1 MADTSHIGPI
11 PDKAYTAEG
20 SGETHVKSLQSMTE
34 TSVRQTIRGPV
45 DQAFGFSRNSL
56 LEQIVGGIGQA
67 ISDGLNGIFGG
78 IFAPVNQ
85 AMKPVRDG
93 QQDLEGRTDLLSPLL
108 DYRSVSTAP
117 TGADAM
123 KGTGQMPF
131 NFQIGPFRGVGK
143 KSNTLVLDGP
153 GLWDLR
159 AQVTA
164 SWTANPFGKKLQ
176 VYLRVLR
183 PDGSIFSEQAHYA
196 ETQNSITIPVVS
208 SVCVPTAGYQVDV
221 WVYAQDGNRGW
232 WSGPKWTRLTA
243 QHISR
248 TVENGTGGETSTT
261 PTDNPEEG

>member
-1 MADTSHIGPI
+1 MAIDPSRSTPS
-11 PDKAYTAEG
+11 DVA
-20 SGETHVKSLQSMTE
+20 SVSSLQSMTE
-34 TSVRQTIRGPV
+34 ASAKAAMRMPV
-45 DQAFGFSRNSL
+45 DGAFGSARGSL

-78 IFAPVNQ
+78 IFGAVGQ

-108 DYRSVSTAP
+108 DYRSVSTTP
-117 TGADAM
+117 TGGDAM

-131 NFQIGPFRGVGK
+131 NFQIGPFKGVSK
-143 KSNTLVLDGP
+143 KSNVLVLDGP

-248 TVENGTGGETSTT
+248 AVENGTGGETSTP
-261 PTDNPEEG
+261 PTDNSEEGS

>member
-11 PDKAYTAEG
+11 PDKAYVADG

-34 TSVRQTIRGPV
+34 TSVRQAIRGPV
-45 DQAFGFSRNSL
+45 DEAFGFSRNSL

-78 IFAPVNQ
+78 IFGAVGQ

-93 QQDLEGRTDLLSPLL
+93 QQDLEDRTDLLSPLL
-108 DYRSVSTAP
+108 DYRSVSTTP
-117 TGADAM
+117 TGGDAM
-123 KGTGQMPF
+123 HGAGTMPF

-143 KSNTLVLDGP
+143 GTNELVLQDK

-164 SWTANPFGKKLQ
+164 SWTGNILGQQLQ

-183 PDGSIFSEQAHYA
+183 PDGSVFSEQAHYA
-196 ETQNSITIPVVS
+196 ETRNSITIPIVS
-208 SVCVPTAGYQVDV
+208 SVCVPAAGYKVDV
-221 WVYAQDGNRGW
+221 YVWAQDGNRGW

-248 TVENGTGGETSTT
+248 TVENGTGGETSTP
-261 PTDNPEEG
+261 PTEQPEEG

>member
-1 MADTSHIGPI
+1 MGIRPTGGTPISIPADNVQSRWG
-11 PDKAYTAEG
+11 AWEAEL
-20 SGETHVKSLQSMTE
+20 SGKGDVAGEVLLDTWSLADSANKVSEQNVK
-34 TSVRQTIRGPV
+34 
-45 DQAFGFSRNSL
+45 D
-56 LEQIVGGIGQA
+56 
-67 ISDGLNGIFGG
+67 
-78 IFAPVNQ
+78 VN
-85 AMKPVRDG
+85 
-93 QQDLEGRTDLLSPLL
+93 LLSPLL
-108 DYRSVSTAP
+108 DYRSVSTTP
-117 TGADAM
+117 TGSDAM

-131 NFQIGPFRGVGK
+131 NFQIGPFKGVSK
-143 KSNTLVLDGP
+143 KSNVLVLDGP

-164 SWTANPFGKKLQ
+164 SWTANPLAKKLQ

-221 WVYAQDGNRGW
+221 WVYSQDRNRGW

-248 TVENGTGGETSTT
+248 DVENGSGGETSTT
-261 PTDNPEEG
+261 PTEEPEEPEEG